1 MHQAVEEDKREWRIV
16 TTRTKP
22 GFALVSLDATNPNQ
36 FFPQWVQNQA
46 AFLGG
51 LLNEYSRCQSRAL
64 DFSEFHNLF
73 LSSLANLDTLF
84 LFAHSVARIMQLK
97 EVPQYSLQNPFAGQ
111 LEANILF
118 DIALVIDAAI
128 KEKYPTKK
136 YFPKQAEMLLAA
148 SHQPLTAQQVKDCNQ
163 LFTSNFD
170 GMVVNILDRTF
181 QLPRHGSLTD
191 FQSDVLLAY
200 GIRNRG
206 AHDVSSSPIVW
217 QRFDDIQQ
225 ALFNI
230 LFGAID
236 YLYR

>member
-1 MHQAVEEDKREWRIV
+1 MHQGLEEDNWGDL
-16 TTRTKP
+16 TPTKP
-22 GFALVSLDATNPNQ
+22 GFALVSLDTGNPGQWFHQWVIDQATFLGDLINNYSTVYSRVLDFPEFRRRFLSTSTNP
-36 FFPQWVQNQA
+36 
-46 AFLGG
+46 
-51 LLNEYSRCQSRAL
+51 
-64 DFSEFHNLF
+64 
-73 LSSLANLDTLF
+73 DTLF
-84 LFAHSVARIMQLK
+84 LFAHSVARLMQLK
-97 EVPQYSLQNPFAGQ
+97 KVPHYSRQNPFAGQ
-111 LEANILF
+111 LEANVLF

-128 KEKYPTKK
+128 KEKHPSKK
-136 YFPKQAEMLLAA
+136 YFPEQAEMLLAA
-148 SHQPLTAQQVKDCNQ
+148 AHQPLAAQQIKDCNQ

-170 GMVVNILDRTF
+170 GTVDAILDPTF

-191 FQSDVLLAY
+191 FQSDALLAY

-236 YLYR
+236 YLY